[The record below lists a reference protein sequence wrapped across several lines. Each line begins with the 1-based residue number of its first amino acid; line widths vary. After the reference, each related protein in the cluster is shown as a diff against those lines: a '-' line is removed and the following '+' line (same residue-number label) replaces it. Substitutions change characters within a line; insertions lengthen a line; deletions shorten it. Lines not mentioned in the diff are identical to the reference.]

1 MGSCFSK
8 GNPNCYPSHSLSQQ
22 TQLEVLQPL
31 ARKNGRLLKPHLR
44 KNFACQPERKCQS
57 MRIIDWY
64 YHKLLPL
71 QINWRHCLITIFF
84 SLDLDIPFWSLKR
97 KKKKLQDLKW
107 SLKNCSIKEHKENIV
122 TFKIINL
129 EQGTKARILNATGL
143 TFYCIYLNWYWSS
156 LGFFKPT
163 NSCRYIP
170 AVKSPIN
177 CMLSPLKQP
186 KVVNTNTN
194 FTW

>member
-1 MGSCFSK
+1 MGSCISK

-44 KNFACQPERKCQS
+44 KNFACQPARKCQS
-57 MRIIDWY
+57 MKIIDWY

-71 QINWRHCLITIFF
+71 QIHGRNCLITIFF
-84 SLDLDIPFWSLKR
+84 IRLRHSILIF
-97 KKKKLQDLKW
+97 KKKTEDLKW
-107 SLKNCSIKEHKENIV
+107 SLKNSSIKKHKENIV

-143 TFYCIYLNWYWSS
+143 TFYCIYLNWYWSP
-156 LGFFKPT
+156 LWFFKPT